1 MNTIGQQIYEYRK
14 KHELSQKAL
23 AELIGIDRSYLVQ
36 IENGKRIP
44 GREAAFK
51 IARMIR
57 ED

>member
-1 MNTIGQQIYEYRK
+1 MNTIGQEIYEYRK
-14 KHELSQKAL
+14 KHELSQKAF
-23 AELIGIDRSYLVQ
+23 AEQIGIDRSYLVQ

>member
-1 MNTIGQQIYEYRK
+1 MTKIGMQIYEYRK
-14 KHELSQKAL
+14 RHELSQKDF
-23 AELIGIDRSYLVQ
+23 AELIGINRSYLVQ

-51 IARMIR
+51 IARLIR

>member
-14 KHELSQKAL
+14 KHELSQKAF
-23 AELIGIDRSYLVQ
+23 AEQIGLDRAYLCE